1 VNLAHKIPALRC
13 WRFAAETLDAAA
25 SFVKEIHR
33 ISSPSARS
41 HGWLPSL
48 SKRISLNRYHHL
60 LTTFWGW
67 RDKQLPDG
75 Q

>member
-1 VNLAHKIPALRC
+1 VLA
-13 WRFAAETLDAAA
+13 FSGGTLDAAA

-48 SKRISLNRYHHL
+48 SKAHFTQSLPSSAHDVL
-60 LTTFWGW
+60 GLA
-67 RDKQLPDG
+67 
-75 Q
+75 